1 MRILQVLPSLQLQ
14 RRTLRGF
21 PSSESMESSS
31 PPVLFAHLAMSRS
44 LFSTAFCTCN
54 PNQVR
59 ARHSSFFILSDKKI
73 SLKTS
78 KM

>member
-54 PNQVR
+54 PNAGASETFVVF
-59 ARHSSFFILSDKKI
+59 HSIGQKN
-73 SLKTS
+73 
-78 KM
+78 